1 MVCPRCGQVSSLHAG
16 RCTACGAPF
25 VAAAVTGVVTIDPS
39 GVTVDPTMAVPGG
52 TFDAPTGSA
61 AEPSAGSDPTGSHGT
76 PGTAATAEVG
86 GVVPSASGPLNVGQS
101 FGPRYHIIRILGV
114 GGMGAVYQ
122 AWDAELGVAV
132 ALKVIRADRR
142 RGSGLP
148 AAEKRFK
155 TELLLARQ
163 VTHKNVVRIHDLGE
177 IDGIKF
183 ITMPYVQGD
192 DLATLLRR
200 EGKLPIARALHVARE
215 IACGLQAAHEAGV
228 VHRDL
233 KPANIMI
240 GTSEDEHA
248 LIMDFGISASA
259 DAAADG
265 RIVGTLEYM
274 SPEQGIGGTVDS
286 RSDLYAFGLILHEL
300 LAGRRAPAPR
310 TAEERFAAMKQRF
323 EEGVPSLSDCDAS
336 IPAPICAVVTRCL
349 ERDPGAR
356 YQTTAELAAALDA
369 LDDAGELIPVPT
381 RISKRVLRVAILFLL
396 VLLVGMYVMGR
407 RFAPVAPP
415 VLETVP
421 VLIADFDNRSGD
433 AVFDGSV
440 EQTLALA
447 LEQASYITVF
457 KTNAARSIVTQV
469 APGQGDRITEEM
481 GRLIAHREGLKVV
494 ITGAID
500 KRPSGYR
507 IEVRASDAATGQSIT
522 TASQDVRDKQQVP
535 AAVGVMATRVREA
548 LGESKTEM
556 AALAAAETVTAGSL
570 DAMRAFVRGQE
581 LQQASKFEKALQEY
595 QRAVD
600 LDPGFGRAYA
610 GMAGVYANYFKQ
622 PDKAEASYQAAL
634 KHLDR
639 MTEREKYRTLGTY
652 YLDIARN
659 YEKAIENF
667 ENLVKLYPADDG
679 GHGNL
684 ALAYLLLGGNLPR
697 AAAEVR
703 KSLEIY
709 PNNTLQR
716 YNYAM
721 YSMYAGDFTTA
732 IAEGNRLVE
741 GNPSFEYNYVP
752 IALSQLAQGGAAAS
766 QQTYDRLALVSP
778 IGASFAVRGR
788 ADLEM
793 YFGRHRVAVGLLGE
807 GIAADRTRLDS
818 ASQAQKSVALA
829 EAYLALRERG
839 RAVQAATEAVALS
852 RHESTLYPAAR
863 VLIAAGQHDKAAQV
877 AQTLENML
885 QRHTTAYARLI
896 TGEIS
901 EERGRIPEAIDAF
914 RDSQKRRDSWFAR
927 FLLGKAYVE
936 ADHFAEGLA
945 ELELCVKRRGETT
958 DVFFYDTPT
967 LRYLPPAYYWL
978 GLAQEGVGSRNEAR
992 KSYEQ
997 FLALRG
1003 APDPAD
1009 PLAGDARHRLAAL
1022 DRR

>member
-1 MVCPRCGQVSSLHAG
+1 M
-16 RCTACGAPF
+16 
-25 VAAAVTGVVTIDPS
+25 TGVVTVESGGAAGESQFD
-39 GVTVDPTMAVPGG
+39 GVTTSTPH
-52 TFDAPTGSA
+52 
-61 AEPSAGSDPTGSHGT
+61 EPSASSEA
-76 PGTAATAEVG
+76 GTAATAATADVG
-86 GVVPSASGPLNVGQS
+86 AAPSSASGPLNVGQS
-101 FGPRYHIIRILGV
+101 FSPRYHILRILGV

-122 AWDAELGVAV
+122 AFDAELGVAV

-155 TELLLARQ
+155 NELLLARQ

-177 IDGIKF
+177 IDGIKY
-183 ITMPYVQGD
+183 ITMPYIKGD
-192 DLATLLRR
+192 DLATVLRHQ
-200 EGKLPIARALHVARE
+200 GTLPIARALHLARE
-215 IACGLQAAHEAGV
+215 IASGLEAAHDAGV

-240 GTSEDEHA
+240 GSGDEHA
-248 LIMDFGISASA
+248 LIMDFGISSSA

-274 SPEQGIGGTVDS
+274 SPEQGTGGAIDS
-286 RSDLYAFGLILHEL
+286 RSDLYAFGLILHEML
-300 LAGRRAPAPR
+300 VGRRRPTPK
-310 TAEERFAAMKQRF
+310 TAEERFTAMKQRF
-323 EEGVPSLSDCDAS
+323 EEGVPPLHACDPS
-336 IPAPICAVVTRCL
+336 IPEPLAAIVARCV

-356 YQTTAELAAALDA
+356 YQTTPELSAALA
-369 LDDAGELIPVPT
+369 RVDDAGELIPEPA

-396 VLLVGMYVMGR
+396 VLLAGMYVIGR
-407 RFAPVAPP
+407 RFAPGPPP
-415 VLETVP
+415 VHETVP
-421 VLIADFDNRSGD
+421 VLIADFDNRSGE

-440 EQTLALA
+440 EQTLAIA

-457 KTNAARSIVTQV
+457 KTNAARAIVAQV
-469 APGQGDRITEEM
+469 APGKGDRITEEM
-481 GRLIAHREGLKVV
+481 GQLIARREGLKVLMA
-494 ITGAID
+494 GAID
-500 KRPSGYR
+500 LRPGGYR
-507 IEVRASDAATGQSIT
+507 IEVRATDAATGKAIT
-522 TASQDVRDKQQVP
+522 TAAHEVKDKQQVP
-535 AAVGVMATRVREA
+535 VAVAQMAKRVREA

-556 AALAAAETVTAGSL
+556 AKLAAAETVTAGSL

-581 LQQASKFEKALQEY
+581 LQQASKFEEALQEY

-600 LDPGFGRAYA
+600 LDPQFGRAYS
-610 GMAGVYANYFKQ
+610 GIAGVYINYFRQ
-622 PDKAEASYQAAL
+622 PDKAEASYQAAM

-639 MTEREKYRTLGTY
+639 MTEREKYRTLGAY
-652 YLDIARN
+652 YIDIARN

-684 ALAYLLLGGNLPR
+684 ALAYVLLGNNLPR

-721 YSMYAGDFTTA
+721 YSMYAGDFATA
-732 IAEGNRLVE
+732 IAEGTRLVE

-752 IALSQLAQGGAAAS
+752 IALSQLAQGNAAAS
-766 QQTYDRLALVSP
+766 QQTYDRLAQVSP
-778 IGASFAVRGR
+778 IGDSFATRGR

-793 YFGRHRVAVGLLGE
+793 YFGRDRAAVGLLRD
-807 GIAADRTRLDS
+807 GIAADKKRSDTF
-818 ASQAQKSVALA
+818 AAAQKSVALG
-829 EAYLALRERG
+829 EAHLALRERG
-839 RAVQAATEAVALS
+839 RAAQAASEAIALS
-852 RHESTLYPAAR
+852 RHESALYPAAR
-863 VLIAAGQHDKAAQV
+863 VLIEAGQYGKAAQV

-896 TGEIS
+896 TGEMAQARS
-901 EERGRIPEAIDAF
+901 RVPEAIDAF

-936 ADHFAEGLA
+936 ADHFAEALA

-978 GLAQEGVGSRNEAR
+978 GLAQQGVGSKTEAMR
-992 KSYEQ
+992 SFEQ

-1003 APDPAD
+1003 GADPPD
-1009 PLAGDARHRLAAL
+1009 PLAADARDRLAAL
-1022 DRR
+1022 TAR